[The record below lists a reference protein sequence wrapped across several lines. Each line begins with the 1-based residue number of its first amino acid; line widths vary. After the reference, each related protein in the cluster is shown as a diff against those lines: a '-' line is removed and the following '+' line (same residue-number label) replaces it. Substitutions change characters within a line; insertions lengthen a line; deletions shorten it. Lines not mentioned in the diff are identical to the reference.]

1 MKTRTFVLA
10 LGTAALAAG
19 TASAADIT
27 ISGDITTSQTWT
39 KNNVYKLSG
48 QVFVMPGATLTIE
61 AGTVIASEA
70 GGSLA
75 VGRDG
80 RIVADGSASEPIIF
94 TSAADRATWTV
105 ANPQG
110 SWRAAAN
117 EWGNLTIMGNG
128 YIGKYGNGAP
138 AGNTATP
145 NAANFANMEGLVAA
159 DANDTRVRYGGGN
172 DQDDSGTLR
181 YASFRYGGK
190 VVGLGTELNGI
201 SLGGVGQGTEI
212 DHVEV
217 MNNVD
222 DGIEIWGGKVDL
234 KYFSIWNIGDDSFDL
249 DHGWR
254 GRAQFGLIVQGYS
267 LNAASGSGVCD
278 SMIEI
283 DGAAKSDAQ
292 PVTTVN
298 LYNMTLIG
306 QPLSGKRA
314 LKYRDNA
321 RMQINNSIIM
331 NAGEA
336 VVRNDNTDGEATD
349 GQTGYGFNGTH
360 TFAATWTTDYN
371 VYPTVNA
378 GSGST
383 ASNAS
388 FYSAQSAGKLNQ
400 ITDTV
405 FYGNSNAAAYTE
417 ANLRGVFAAAN
428 NNVQEP
434 TALPIVS
441 ITRSSPQVLTGG
453 TIAPVTALDPR
464 AAGAAATSV
473 TQAPNNGFF
482 TPVTYRGAFSPTEN
496 WMCGWT
502 AAHAYG
508 YSVVPPNG
516 CTVESNCPADLT
528 GDGSVDGQDLGVLL
542 GNWGGTGAGNLNGD
556 SAVDGVDLGILLG
569 NWGSCN

>member
-1 MKTRTFVLA
+1 MKTRTFILA

-19 TASAADIT
+19 SASAADIT
-27 ISGDITTSQTWT
+27 VTGDITTSQTWT

-48 QVFVMPGATLTIE
+48 QVYVMPGATLTIE
-61 AGTVIASEA
+61 PGTVIASIA

-75 VGRDG
+75 VTRDA
-80 RIVADGSASEPIIF
+80 RIVADGTKDEPIIF
-94 TSAADRATWTV
+94 TSETDKATWT
-105 ANPQG
+105 ASNPQG
-110 SWRAAAN
+110 VWRASAL

-138 AGNTATP
+138 TGNVATP
-145 NAANFANMEGLVAA
+145 NAANYANMEGLVASGA
-159 DANDTRVRYGGGN
+159 TDTRTRYGGGN

-190 VVGLGTELNGI
+190 VVGLGTELNGL
-201 SLGGVGQGTEI
+201 SLGGVGQATEI
-212 DHVEV
+212 DHVEI

-278 SMIEI
+278 SIIEI

-321 RMQINNSIIM
+321 RMQLNNSIIM

-349 GQTGYGFNGTH
+349 GQTGYGHNGTH
-360 TFAATWTTDYN
+360 TFADTWTTNYN

-378 GSGST
+378 GIFGG
-383 ASNAS
+383 AAAAGA
-388 FYSAQSAGKLNQ
+388 YSAQVSGKLNQ

-405 FYGNSNAAAYTE
+405 FFGNSNAAAYTE
-417 ANLRGVFAAAN
+417 ANARGVFAASN
-428 NNVQEP
+428 NHVQEP
-434 TALPIVS
+434 SVMPIVA
-441 ITRSSPQVLTGG
+441 ITRGAPQSLTGG
-453 TIAPVTALDPR
+453 VIAPVLSLDPR
-464 AAGAAATSV
+464 AAGAAVTSV

-502 AAHAYG
+502 AAHFYG
-508 YSVVPPNG
+508 YSVVPPGG
-516 CTVESNCPADLT
+516 CATAPACPEDLT

-542 GNWGGTGAGNLNGD
+542 GSWGSSGTGNLNGD
-556 SAVDGVDLGILLG
+556 SSVDGQDLGILLG
-569 NWGSCN
+569 AWGTCG